1 MNTHHLHQAS
11 KAEVATTTS
20 EWAEASVA
28 LGSAGVLDLKTK
40 ALCYLS
46 ALAAA
51 RLPSEVPFRA
61 ARARALGATREEVI
75 SAILVGLRAIGHPAI
90 EEPFPAHEVF
100 DS

>member
-1 MNTHHLHQAS
+1 MNGRNQHQPP
-11 KAEVATTTS
+11 TTGIMTTAP
-20 EWAEASVA
+20 EWAEAIVE
-28 LGSAGVLDLKTK
+28 LGSASALDLKTR

-61 ARARALGATREEVI
+61 TRARNLGATREEVI

-90 EEPFPAHEVF
+90 DEPFPANDVF